1 MCTCIRQCVGSPAR
15 HACRLGGRAGM
26 CGCTSLCGS
35 QLGHTQ
41 ACRSQLE
48 TLSNVFFLFWSKCT
62 RNKVLCN
69 IKSTSQK
76 KEGGME
82 ILLSLLEEG
91 TTEDTVWLLPQGY
104 FILGREGNREVW
116 ALFLFSRKLS
126 PGRLL
131 SANILVVVKT
141 FKPSVRPEAK
151 SKNNTMELCNKIL
164 VICPKCKFL
173 SYYKCVRGFQG

>member
-1 MCTCIRQCVGSPAR
+1 MHMHTAV
-15 HACRLGGRAGM
+15 
-26 CGCTSLCGS
+26 CGQPCTSCMQTGGPGRNVWLHIVVWEPAWAHS
-35 QLGHTQ
+35 
-41 ACRSQLE
+41 S
-48 TLSNVFFLFWSKCT
+48 LSVSARNSFQCFFFFWSKCT